1 LGILSNYMN
10 NSIVKGSLLVAL
22 GASSYGMLTT
32 FVKMAYAEGFTSY
45 EIIFSQMILG
55 MIGLVLINLLF
66 VKGKST
72 SQFEPKSKSI
82 LKLMA
87 AGTSLGLTSTFY
99 YFAVEYI
106 PVSIGIVLLMQSV
119 WMGVFLEGIINKK
132 KPSVNKIIAVIVILA
147 GTVLATNMLFS
158 SIELDWRGVG
168 WGILAAI
175 SYTITI
181 YTSNTVSLQLH
192 SLRRSLWMLLGGT
205 LVVTIIATPF
215 LIEQFN
221 LEIFKKWGLILALFG
236 TILPPILFTAGMPK
250 INVGLGAIISSV
262 ELPVAVIMAYFLINE
277 AVNLYQWLGIGI
289 ILAAVVVM
297 NLPKRKKI
305 PK

>member
-1 LGILSNYMN
+1 MN

-72 SQFEPKSKSI
+72 SQIEPKSKSI
-82 LKLMA
+82 LKLIA

-99 YFAVEYI
+99 YFAIKYI

-132 KPSVNKIIAVIVILA
+132 KPSLNKIIAVIVILA

-158 SIELDWRGVG
+158 SIELDWRGIG
-168 WGILAAI
+168 WGMMAAI

-205 LVVTIIATPF
+205 LVVTIIATPY

-262 ELPVAVIMAYFLINE
+262 ELPVAVILAYVLLNE
-277 AVNLYQWLGIGI
+277 VVNPYQWLGIGI

-305 PK
+305 TK

>member
-1 LGILSNYMN
+1 M
-10 NSIVKGSLLVAL
+10 VAL

-55 MIGLVLINLLF
+55 MTGLVIINLLF
-66 VKGKST
+66 VKGKRT
-72 SQFEPKSKSI
+72 APLEPKSKSI

-132 KPSVNKIIAVIVILA
+132 KPSANKIIAVIVILT
-147 GTVLATNMLFS
+147 GTVLATNMLFG
-158 SIELDWRGVG
+158 SIELDWRGIG
-168 WGILAAI
+168 WGMLAAI
-175 SYTITI
+175 SYTVTI

-205 LVVTIIATPF
+205 LVVTFIATPY
-215 LIEQFN
+215 LMEQFN

-236 TILPPILFTAGMPK
+236 TVLPPILFTAGMPK

-262 ELPVAVIMAYFLINE
+262 ELPVAVIMAYILLNE
-277 AVNLYQWLGIGI
+277 VVNPYQWLGIGI

-305 PK
+305 

>member
-1 LGILSNYMN
+1 M
-10 NSIVKGSLLVAL
+10 VAL

-32 FVKMAYAEGFTSY
+32 FVKMAYVEGFTSY

-55 MIGLVLINLLF
+55 MIGLVIINLLF

-99 YFAVEYI
+99 YFAIKYI

-132 KPSVNKIIAVIVILA
+132 KPSANKIIAVIVILA

-158 SIELDWRGVG
+158 SIELDWRGIG

-181 YTSNTVSLQLH
+181 YTSNTVALQLH

-205 LVVTIIATPF
+205 LVVIIIATPF
-215 LIEQFN
+215 LIDQFN

-262 ELPVAVIMAYFLINE
+262 ELPVAVIMAYILLNE
-277 AVNLYQWLGIGI
+277 VVNPYQWLGIGV
-289 ILAAVVVM
+289 ILAAVVLM

-305 PK
+305 

>member
-1 LGILSNYMN
+1 MN

-72 SQFEPKSKSI
+72 SQIEPKSKSI
-82 LKLMA
+82 LKLIA

-99 YFAVEYI
+99 YFAIKYI

-132 KPSVNKIIAVIVILA
+132 KPSLNKIIAVIVILA

-158 SIELDWRGVG
+158 SIELDWRGIG
-168 WGILAAI
+168 WGMMAAI

-205 LVVTIIATPF
+205 LVVTIIATPY

-221 LEIFKKWGLILALFG
+221 LDIFKKWGLILALFG

-262 ELPVAVIMAYFLINE
+262 ELPVAVILAYILLNE
-277 AVNLYQWLGIGI
+277 VVNPYQWLGIGI

-297 NLPKRKKI
+297 NLPKRKKN
-305 PK
+305 PR

>member
-1 LGILSNYMN
+1 
-10 NSIVKGSLLVAL
+10 LVAL

-45 EIIFSQMILG
+45 EIIFSQMIVG

-72 SQFEPKSKSI
+72 SQFEPKAKSI

-99 YFAVEYI
+99 YFAVKYI

-158 SIELDWRGVG
+158 NIELDWRGIG
-168 WGILAAI
+168 WGMLAAI

-215 LIEQFN
+215 LIDQFN

-277 AVNLYQWLGIGI
+277 VVNPYQWLGIGI

-297 NLPKRKKI
+297 NLPKRKKNQ
-305 PK
+305 K

>member
-1 LGILSNYMN
+1 MN
-10 NSIVKGSLLVAL
+10 NPIVKGSILVAL

-132 KPSVNKIIAVIVILA
+132 KPSANKIIAVVVILA

-158 SIELDWRGVG
+158 NIELDWRGIG
-168 WGILAAI
+168 WGMLAAI

-277 AVNLYQWLGIGI
+277 VVNPYQWLGIGI
-289 ILAAVVVM
+289 ILAAVVMM
-297 NLPKRKKI
+297 NLPKRKKNS
-305 PK
+305 K

>member
-1 LGILSNYMN
+1 MN
-10 NSIVKGSLLVAL
+10 KSIIKGSLLVAL

-45 EIIFSQMILG
+45 EIIFSQMIVG

-99 YFAVEYI
+99 YFAVKYI

-158 SIELDWRGVG
+158 NIELDWRGIG
-168 WGILAAI
+168 WGMLAAI

-221 LEIFKKWGLILALFG
+221 LGIFKKWGLILALFG

-277 AVNLYQWLGIGI
+277 VVNPYQWLGIGI

-297 NLPKRKKI
+297 NLPKRKKN

>member
-1 LGILSNYMN
+1 MN

-45 EIIFSQMILG
+45 EIVFSQMILG

-99 YFAVEYI
+99 YFAVKYI

-119 WMGVFLEGIINKK
+119 WMGVFLEAIINKK

-147 GTVLATNMLFS
+147 GTVLATNILFS
-158 SIELDWRGVG
+158 NIELDWRGIG
-168 WGILAAI
+168 WGMLAAI

-181 YTSNTVSLQLH
+181 YTSNTVSLHLH
-192 SLRRSLWMLLGGT
+192 SLRRGLWMLLGGT
-205 LVVTIIATPF
+205 LVVTIISTPY

-221 LEIFKKWGLILALFG
+221 LDIFKKWGLILALFG

-262 ELPVAVIMAYFLINE
+262 ELPVAVIMAYILLNE
-277 AVNLYQWLGIGI
+277 VVNPYQWLGIGI

-297 NLPKRKKI
+297 NLPKRKKN

>member
-1 LGILSNYMN
+1 MN

-45 EIIFSQMILG
+45 EIIFSQMIVG

-99 YFAVEYI
+99 YFAVKYI

-158 SIELDWRGVG
+158 NIELDWRGIG
-168 WGILAAI
+168 WGMLAAI

-277 AVNLYQWLGIGI
+277 VVNPYQWLGIGI

-305 PK
+305 

>member
-1 LGILSNYMN
+1 MN

-119 WMGVFLEGIINKK
+119 WMGVFLEGIVNKK
-132 KPSVNKIIAVIVILA
+132 KPSINKIIAVIVILA

-158 SIELDWRGVG
+158 NIELDWRGIG
-168 WGILAAI
+168 WGMLAAI

-205 LVVTIIATPF
+205 LVVTIIATPY

-262 ELPVAVIMAYFLINE
+262 ELPVAVILAYILLNE
-277 AVNLYQWLGIGI
+277 VVNPYQWLGIGI

-297 NLPKRKKI
+297 NLPKRKKS

>member
-1 LGILSNYMN
+1 
-10 NSIVKGSLLVAL
+10 LVAL

-45 EIIFSQMILG
+45 EIVFSQMILG

-99 YFAVEYI
+99 YFAVKYI

-147 GTVLATNMLFS
+147 GTVLATNILFS
-158 SIELDWRGVG
+158 SIELDWRGIG
-168 WGILAAI
+168 WGMLAAI

-205 LVVTIIATPF
+205 LVVTIIAAPY

-262 ELPVAVIMAYFLINE
+262 ELPVAVIMAYILLNE
-277 AVNLYQWLGIGI
+277 VVNPYQWLGIGI

-297 NLPKRKKI
+297 NLPKRKKN

>member
-1 LGILSNYMN
+1 M
-10 NSIVKGSLLVAL
+10 VAL

-45 EIIFSQMILG
+45 EIIFSQMIVG

-72 SQFEPKSKSI
+72 SQFEPKAKSI

-99 YFAVEYI
+99 YFAVKYI

-158 SIELDWRGVG
+158 NIELDWRGIG
-168 WGILAAI
+168 WGMLAAI

-215 LIEQFN
+215 LIDQFN

-277 AVNLYQWLGIGI
+277 VVNPYQWLGIGI

-297 NLPKRKKI
+297 NLPKRKKNQ
-305 PK
+305 K

>member
-1 LGILSNYMN
+1 M
-10 NSIVKGSLLVAL
+10 VAL

-119 WMGVFLEGIINKK
+119 WMGVFLEGIVNKK
-132 KPSVNKIIAVIVILA
+132 KPSINKIIAVIVILA

-158 SIELDWRGVG
+158 NIELDWRGIG
-168 WGILAAI
+168 WGMLAAI

-205 LVVTIIATPF
+205 LVVTIIATPY

-262 ELPVAVIMAYFLINE
+262 ELPVAVILAYILLNE
-277 AVNLYQWLGIGI
+277 VVNPYQWLGIGI
-289 ILAAVVVM
+289 ILASVVVM
-297 NLPKRKKI
+297 NLPKRKKN